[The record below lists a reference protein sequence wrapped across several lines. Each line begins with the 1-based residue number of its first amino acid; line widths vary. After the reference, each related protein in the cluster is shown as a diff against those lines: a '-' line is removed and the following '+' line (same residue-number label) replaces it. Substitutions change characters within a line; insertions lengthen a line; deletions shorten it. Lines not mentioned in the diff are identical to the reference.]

1 MHVAPIKVFRVSQPA
16 SILFTD
22 LVSLQK
28 MLGTGQSFDRIE
40 LSVPPAR
47 SSKVGSNKLKPCY
60 SNARGGSWT
69 RSRLL
74 NHERR

>member
-1 MHVAPIKVFRVSQPA
+1 MHVAPDQVFRVSQPA

-40 LSVPPAR
+40 LFALPGR
-47 SSKVGSNKLKPCY
+47 SSKVGSNKLKP
-60 SNARGGSWT
+60 
-69 RSRLL
+69 
-74 NHERR
+74 